1 MTAGRHAEP
10 REFVDALEGLDW
22 PASKAGIRN
31 KAHDTGGIDTE
42 VLWVLDRIGDR
53 PYDTLDALQAEIERV
68 YEAEGGGLPDVA
80 PAAPS
85 RVGPRGK
92 GAIEAN
98 ADTREGE
105 PPGQSRTGLPTDYR
119 G

>member
-1 MTAGRHAEP
+1 MTQRRHADP
-10 REFVDALEGLDW
+10 REFIDALEGLDW
-22 PASKAGIRN
+22 PASKAAIRN
-31 KAHDTGGIDTE
+31 KAHDKGGIDTE

-53 PYDTLDALQAEIERV
+53 PYDTFEDLRREIDLV

-80 PAAPS
+80 PAATS
-85 RVGPRGK
+85 RIGSRGK
-92 GAIEAN
+92 DAIEAN

-105 PPGQSRTGLPTDYR
+105 PPGESRTGLPTDYR